1 MPNKSIIKDTKESP
15 MIIQNSLR
23 LLEQLSELEVKIQ
36 KIEALMDELG
46 INEDRE
52 KIIRLILNK

>member
-1 MPNKSIIKDTKESP
+1 

>member
-1 MPNKSIIKDTKESP
+1 

-23 LLEQLSELEVKIQ
+23 LLEQLSELELKIQ

-52 KIIRLILNK
+52 KIIRLILSK

>member
-1 MPNKSIIKDTKESP
+1 

-23 LLEQLSELEVKIQ
+23 LLEQLSELELKIQ

-52 KIIRLILNK
+52 KIIRLILSKQ